1 MVHKVISNYPHRFL
15 LCDEVGLG
23 KTIEAG
29 MVLKELRARG
39 GAQRVLAIVPPNLV
53 RQWQFEM
60 RTKFNEPFSVLNTAT
75 VNNLRADGYHGNPFA
90 HPDYSS
96 ILCSSKWASNA
107 RWKDLCT
114 EAYWD
119 LIILDEAHH
128 ARSYPDG
135 STTGL
140 YRLVRDLAPEEHP
153 HRMMLFLTA
162 TPMQLHTHELYSLV
176 EILDP
181 TLFPSEEDFERHRKA
196 TPRDSPGWWRISA
209 TACSRFPARTK
220 SRPPRQYSRLP
231 HGWRWT
237 TKRCYGACPPVRENC
252 LRLANNWRTS
262 IVSARS

>member
-1 MVHKVISNYPHRFL
+1 
-15 LCDEVGLG
+15 
-23 KTIEAG
+23 

-53 RQWQFEM
+53 RLWQFEM

-128 ARSYPDG
+128 ARSYPRRQH
-135 STTGL
+135 
-140 YRLVRDLAPEEHP
+140 YRVVPSGQRPCSRGASPSHDAVP
-153 HRMMLFLTA
+153 HRNPDA
-162 TPMQLHTHELYSLV
+162 TPH
-176 EILDP
+176 P
-181 TLFPSEEDFERHRKA
+181 
-196 TPRDSPGWWRISA
+196 
-209 TACSRFPARTK
+209 
-220 SRPPRQYSRLP
+220 
-231 HGWRWT
+231 
-237 TKRCYGACPPVRENC
+237 
-252 LRLANNWRTS
+252 
-262 IVSARS
+262 